1 MTNKG
6 ISPLIAA
13 VLLIAFTVALST
25 IIMGWMSSMTRE
37 TTTSVSGK
45 VGSTLDCSNAAVSIK
60 HIYISNGTGT
70 NDANVTISI
79 ANSGYYAIQTTG
91 AFYKSDGTSCVN
103 TTQTNL
109 TTGQVGKIIIHN
121 CPNTNTATFGSVI
134 VNTQCGGVYDETDY
148 DSNLVTYG

>member
-60 HIYISNGTGT
+60 KVYISGTS
-70 NDANVTISI
+70 ATISV
-79 ANSGYYAIQTTG
+79 ANSGYYDLNVSATLYNSTGGSCTTSS
-91 AFYKSDGTSCVN
+91 ATE
-103 TTQTNL
+103 L
-109 TTGQVGKIIIHN
+109 TTGTVGTLSLTS
-121 CPNTNTATFGSVI
+121 CPDISTPSDFGSVI

-148 DSNLVTYG
+148 DSNIVTIS